1 MRERERLKGSA
12 LLACK
17 RSKREAERGEER
29 ERLILLRNSVTISS
43 NGICSDLSCEYNKFV
58 SSKLKAILFSSRL
71 FSCFDFRIFPTGGW
85 RKKEVKK
92 WWKGKQR
99 LFVSWESG
107 VGV

>member
-1 MRERERLKGSA
+1 MRERERERERLKGSA

-58 SSKLKAILFSSRL
+58 SSKLKAILFSSL
-71 FSCFDFRIFPTGGW
+71 
-85 RKKEVKK
+85 
-92 WWKGKQR
+92 
-99 LFVSWESG
+99 LLL
-107 VGV
+107 